1 MKTYRQIPYS
11 LNCKQRLQQFQGR
24 GVVCLRNFF
33 SSDIDADGADDDD
46 GDDNVDGKGLQDK
59 CEKHRNKS

>member
-1 MKTYRQIPYS
+1 M
-11 LNCKQRLQQFQGR
+11 
-24 GVVCLRNFF
+24 VCLRNFF